1 MNPNAPFPPSGMP
14 QAGPGWGPYVQH
26 DAWWQGGLHLLPLL
40 LLVVLIGVIVWGVLR
55 LSSTGALAIAG
66 AGSRPGTP
74 ATPAGP
80 PPRDEAHDQAVQ
92 ELRVRYARGELD
104 RTDFLERSADLGGGP
119 QSPDVLADRTLPG
132 EPPAPDQG

>member
-1 MNPNAPFPPSGMP
+1 MDPNAPFPGGMP
-14 QAGPGWGPYVQH
+14 QGVPGWAPYVQH

-66 AGSRPGTP
+66 TGSPGAP

-80 PPRDEAHDQAVQ
+80 PSGDQALA

-104 RTDFLERSADLGGGP
+104 RTDFLERSADLGGP
-119 QSPDVLADRTLPG
+119 PNPDDRTLPG